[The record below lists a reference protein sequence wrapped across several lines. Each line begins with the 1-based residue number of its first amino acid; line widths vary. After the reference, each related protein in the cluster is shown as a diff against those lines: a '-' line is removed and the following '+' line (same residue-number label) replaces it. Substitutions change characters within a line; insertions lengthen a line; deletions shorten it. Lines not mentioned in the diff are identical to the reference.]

1 MIVAS
6 FGIGI
11 QENRSGKV
19 CLSLKGS
26 MQILFIVL
34 TLHHRIGDGKGR
46 HMQNRGKISIY
57 PGERSVVNLKM
68 RMEQIY
74 RLLFRLIIKFVL
86 TGLLLL
92 RRLLLRL
99 LGNHDMILQRSIFVL
114 RRPIFQK
121 VPEEQA
127 SEDNH
132 GNKQHRGNQ
141 IMNKALLLFLL

>member
-6 FGIGI
+6 LGIGI

>member
-6 FGIGI
+6 LSIGI
-11 QENRSGKV
+11 QKNRTGKV
-19 CLSLKGS
+19 RLSLKGS

-34 TLHHRIGDGKGR
+34 TLHHRIGDRKGR

-57 PGERSVVNLKM
+57 PGECSVVDLKM

-74 RLLFRLIIKFVL
+74 RLLFRLIIKFFL
-86 TGLLLL
+86 TSLLFL
-92 RRLLLRL
+92 RSLLLRL
-99 LGNHDMILQRSIFVL
+99 LGNHDMILQGCVFVL

-127 SEDNH
+127 AKDNH